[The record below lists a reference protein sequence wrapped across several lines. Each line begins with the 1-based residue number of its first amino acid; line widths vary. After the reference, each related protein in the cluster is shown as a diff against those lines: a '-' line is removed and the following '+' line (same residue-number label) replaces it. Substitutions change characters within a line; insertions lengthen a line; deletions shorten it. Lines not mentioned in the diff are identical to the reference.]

1 MKDRKTRKLACI
13 VTGRTLLATK
23 EYYDRKVQKAGG
35 EENLHNSYICKQA
48 KNLLIKGYTVD
59 KIRDM
64 LNVDISGLKDVSQET
79 ITKIINSRRS
89 PFRKV
94 NIFNTSTNL
103 LNFKTDPDVK
113 KLIDNLKNE

>member
-23 EYYDRKVQKAGG
+23 EYYDRKVQKSGG
-35 EENLHNSYICKQA
+35 EERLHNSYICKQA
-48 KNLLIKGYTVD
+48 KNLLIKGYTVE

-64 LNVDISGLKDVSQET
+64 LNVDSSDLKDVSQET
-79 ITKIINSRRS
+79 VTEIINSRRS

-113 KLIDNLKNE
+113 KLIENLKNE